1 MSLLFRCFLILNI
14 CLLSGFNFAES
25 TYNNAENSGESKI
38 SKFSTSHT
46 MKAVGA
52 SKSLYSEGQS
62 HSENSDCCQDCY
74 DCATCCFSFLN
85 AKGYSLRIAFRKNSA
100 LIAYELT
107 FKSTYLLEIYRPPIS
122 HV

>member
-1 MSLLFRCFLILNI
+1 MKLLFRCFLILNI
-14 CLLSGFNFAES
+14 CFLSGFNFTGSA
-25 TYNNAENSGESKI
+25 YNNAEASEI
-38 SKFSTSHT
+38 SKNSTSNVV
-46 MKAVGA
+46 KSVGV
-52 SKSLYSEGQS
+52 SNSLFSGDQS
-62 HSENSDCCQDCY
+62 QSENSDCCQDCY